1 MLQTPTAQSMIRTNR
16 LLLRRALDRA
26 AGDARLLNEGI
37 LYVTDLEARVASGE
51 LDAEKGVADASRVAR
66 ALTLTGTQR
75 ERRRAD
81 RPPEPA
87 PVPVRREDCV
97 AREPGG
103 PWRRLGDTP

>member
-16 LLLRRALDRA
+16 MLLRSALDRN
-26 AGDARLLNEGI
+26 AGDARLLIEG
-37 LYVTDLEARVASGE
+37 LFYVTDLEARVASGQM
-51 LDAEKGVADASRVAR
+51 DAEKAVADASRVAR

-75 ERRRAD
+75 ERRREP

-87 PVPVRREDCV
+87 PVEVRREDGV

-103 PWRRLGDTP
+103 PWRRLGDSP

>member
-1 MLQTPTAQSMIRTNR
+1 MLQTPTAASMIRMNVII
-16 LLLRRALDRA
+16 LRRALDKNGA
-26 AGDARLLNEGI
+26 DARLLIEG
-37 LYVTDLEARVASGE
+37 LFYVTDLEARVAAGE
-51 LDAEKGVADASRVAR
+51 LDAEKAVADAARVAR